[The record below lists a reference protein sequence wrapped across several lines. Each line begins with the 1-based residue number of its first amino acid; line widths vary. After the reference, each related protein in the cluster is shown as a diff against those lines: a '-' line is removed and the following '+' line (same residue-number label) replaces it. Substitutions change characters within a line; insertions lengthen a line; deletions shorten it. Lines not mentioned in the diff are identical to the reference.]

1 MQLPAELKV
10 PTPLE
15 LKLTVPVGV
24 LGVPP
29 PVSVTVAVQVVDAP
43 TATVAGEQLTVV
55 DVERLAAMTVTVVLP
70 ELPE

>member
-24 LGVPP
+24 LGDPP

>member
-1 MQLPAELKV
+1 VQLPAELKV

>member
-55 DVERLAAMTVTVVLP
+55 DVERLAVMTVTVVLP

>member
-1 MQLPAELKV
+1 
-10 PTPLE
+10 
-15 LKLTVPVGV
+15 
-24 LGVPP
+24 
-29 PVSVTVAVQVVDAP
+29 VAVQVVDAP